1 MTYMHYSALED
12 KYAIIR
18 NMEYRDKRV
27 AIIGFGAE
35 GKSAADFLRREH
47 ADISV
52 FDEKEGP
59 IPSLQSFDVVVRS
72 PGVPLHHPRLSEI
85 NQKKTIITSVTKLFF
100 DRCPCP
106 IIGVTGTKGKGTTA
120 TLIYEMLINGG
131 KDAYLGGNIGV
142 PPLSFLPKLTDRSLV
157 VLELSSFQLIDLTK
171 SPHIGVVLMV
181 TSEHQ
186 DYHRGQD
193 EYREAKASLLKYQDK
208 NDYAVVCADYEQSQ
222 LIGQQSPAH
231 VYWYSR
237 KGVVTPPAPSY
248 PKRGN
253 ERVKNTV
260 TACFVDDG
268 MIVWHDGSTE
278 EGLFP
283 VTDIRIPGKHNWENV
298 CAAVSTAKILH
309 IPNKV
314 IHTTVKQFTGLP
326 HRLQLVGESGM
337 VRYFDDSFSTTPETT
352 IAAIEAFDEPKVLI
366 LGGSGKKS
374 DFTGL
379 ASVIRQTEGIRA
391 IIGIGEEWQRIK
403 EALLSDPLY
412 QMRLVRYD
420 TEYAIQPPTT
430 VKAHGKTIM
439 EGCRTMQDIV
449 AAARLLSQPGDV
461 VLLSPACA
469 SFGMF
474 KNYKDRGEQFIQ
486 EVHQLNRPDELHR
499 GTA

>member
-1 MTYMHYSALED
+1 
-12 KYAIIR
+12 
-18 NMEYRDKRV
+18 MEYRDKRV
-27 AIIGFGAE
+27 AIVGFGAE
-35 GKSAADFLRREH
+35 GKSAAECLRGEN
-47 ADISV
+47 AKISV

-59 IPSLQSFDVVVRS
+59 MPSLQSFDVIVRS
-72 PGVPLHHPRLSEI
+72 PGVPIHHPRLSEV
-85 NQKKTIITSVTKLFF
+85 NTKKTTITSVTKIFF

-142 PPLSFLPKLTDRSLV
+142 PPLSFLPRLTDRSLV

-171 SPHIGVVLMV
+171 SPHIAVVLMV

-193 EYREAKASLLKYQDK
+193 EYREAKANIVKFQRADDCAIL
-208 NDYAVVCADYEQSQ
+208 CADYEQSR
-222 LIGQQSPAH
+222 LIGQQTLGK

-237 KGVVTPPAPSY
+237 KGVIMPPTPVRLSSGPKPPY
-248 PKRGN
+248 LKRGN
-253 ERVKNTV
+253 TSGINGVFG
-260 TACFVDDG
+260 CYVDNE
-268 MIVWHDGSTE
+268 MIIWNDGSRE
-278 EGLFP
+278 VRLSP
-283 VTDIRIPGKHNWENV
+283 VTDIRIPGKHNWENI
-298 CAAVSTAKILH
+298 CAAVSAAKILD
-309 IPNKV
+309 IPDKA
-314 IHTTVKQFTGLP
+314 IHATVRQFTGLP

-374 DFTGL
+374 DFSEL

-439 EGCRTMQDIV
+439 EGCRTMQNIV

-474 KNYKDRGEQFIQ
+474 KNYKDRGEQFMK
-486 EVHQLNRPDELHR
+486 EVESISALS
-499 GTA
+499 